1 LRVAWN
7 VALVRLGV
15 RKVLPR
21 EAVNRVRVEECGEP
35 LVPWGGGY
43 VREGVARRLE
53 AASRRLPEGYA
64 LELLEGWRSPERQG
78 RLREEARAAAGN
90 RGLAGAELERAVAR
104 WVANESGHRTGGAVD
119 VRLTFNGYEAFCGS
133 AWKEFGVGT
142 ASDAPVGAESA
153 RNRAILHRA
162 MRAAGF
168 ANYPAEWWHFAFGD
182 RLWAA
187 YRGRGRAIYGAV
199 DGGDHTEARRDGG
212 TEGEEAQKDM
222 EGETGGRGESPRGGA
237 VTRRRRKSG

>member
-1 LRVAWN
+1 MDLSRLRVAWN

-35 LVPWGGGY
+35 LVAWGGGT

-53 AASRRLPEGYA
+53 EASRRLPEGYG
-64 LELLEGWRSPERQG
+64 LELLEGWRSPEEQE
-78 RLREEARAAAGN
+78 RLRLETRATARAK
-90 RGLAGAELERAVAR
+90 GLEGEELERAVAR
-104 WVANESGHRTGGAVD
+104 WAANESGHRTGGAVD
-119 VRLTFNGYEAFCGS
+119 VRLTYNGREAFCGS
-133 AWKEFGVGT
+133 AWKEFGAGT
-142 ASDAPVGAESA
+142 ASDARVGAETA

-187 YRGRGRAIYGAV
+187 YRG
-199 DGGDHTEARRDGG
+199 ARRAAYGPIAVPRVS
-212 TEGEEAQKDM
+212 AQ
-222 EGETGGRGESPRGGA
+222 TGGNGHAKGA
-237 VTRRRRKSG
+237 QSV

>member
-1 LRVAWN
+1 MGVNLSRVRVAWN

-21 EAVNRVRVEECGEP
+21 EAVNRVPVEECGEP
-35 LVPWGGGY
+35 LVEWGGGW

-53 AASRRLPEGYA
+53 EASRRLPEGFT
-64 LELLEGWRSPERQG
+64 LVLLEGLRSPEEQE
-78 RLREEARAAAGN
+78 RLREETRAAA
-90 RGLAGAELERAVAR
+90 RAKGLEGEALERAVAR

-119 VRLTFNGYEAFCGS
+119 VGLRFRGGEAFCGS
-133 AWKEFGVGT
+133 RWKEFGEGT
-142 ASDAPVGAESA
+142 ASDAKVSREAE
-153 RNRAILHRA
+153 RNRVILHRA

-187 YRGRGRAIYGAV
+187 YRGKRRAIYGVIFVPPA
-199 DGGDHTEARRDGG
+199 
-212 TEGEEAQKDM
+212 
-222 EGETGGRGESPRGGA
+222 ESA
-237 VTRRRRKSG
+237 ENAERKRE